1 MLLSD
6 KVALVTGASR
16 GIGRAIMEK
25 FAEEGAIVYANARS
39 EGALDDVAAKS
50 DGRIIPLYFDVCDKT
65 AVKKAVMRIQKE
77 QKRLDVLVNNAGI
90 MRDAYLEMVDDA
102 TLEET
107 FATNVTA
114 PIHIAQYAV
123 RLMKRAGGGSIV
135 NMASIIGQRGNAGQT
150 AYAASKG
157 AVIAVTKTWARELAP
172 FGIRVNAIAPG
183 NIDTDL
189 FHAIGEEKEKEITSK
204 IGMGR
209 IGSPEEIANVALF
222 LASGMSSYVTG
233 ETIGANGGWTL

>member
-39 EGALDDVAAKS
+39 EGTLDDAEPS
-50 DGRIIPLYFDVCDKT
+50 GRIIPLYFDVCDKT

-183 NIDTDL
+183 NIDTEL
-189 FHAIGEEKEKEITSK
+189 FHAIGEEKEKEITSQ

-222 LASGMSSYVTG
+222 LASSMSSYVTS

>member
-39 EGALDDVAAKS
+39 EGTLDDAEPS
-50 DGRIIPLYFDVCDKT
+50 GRIIPLYFDVCDKT

-183 NIDTDL
+183 NVDTEL
-189 FHAIGEEKEKEITSK
+189 FHAIGEEKEKEITSQ

>member
-1 MLLSD
+1 MLLTD

-25 FAEEGAIVYANARS
+25 FADEGAIVYANARS
-39 EGALDDVAAKS
+39 EGTLDDAEPS
-50 DGRIIPLYFDVCDKT
+50 GRIIPLYFDVCDKT
-65 AVKKAVMRIQKE
+65 VVKKAVMRIQKE

-183 NIDTDL
+183 NIDTEL
-189 FHAIGEEKEKEITSK
+189 FHAIGEEKEKEITSQ

>member
-39 EGALDDVAAKS
+39 EGTLDDAEPS
-50 DGRIIPLYFDVCDKT
+50 GRIIPLYFDVCDKT

-183 NIDTDL
+183 NIDTEL
-189 FHAIGEEKEKEITSK
+189 FHAIGEEKEKEITSQ

-222 LASGMSSYVTG
+222 LASSMSSYVTG